1 MHGEEIT
8 LLGAVSKLVIQ
19 PFVEVGVRLGLVGTA
34 LQKLQ
39 VGEVVTQVG
48 PGARVFGAHVLSKQT
63 TFSHLVS
70 GVDMIDMKSIGE
82 VKIRIE
88 QA

>member
-1 MHGEEIT
+1 MT
-8 LLGAVSKLVIQ
+8 
-19 PFVEVGVRLGLVGTA
+19 GVQTCALPISWPGWETA